1 MNKEKR
7 TEIFTR
13 LRTENPNPTTELKF
27 SSAFELLVA

>member
-13 LRTENPNPTTELKF
+13 LRDANPNPTT
-27 SSAFELLVA
+27 